1 MSGRVRSV
9 IDDSRESLVV
19 ELAVGSTS
27 EARSD
32 TVVSKLSREK

>member
-1 MSGRVRSV
+1 MSGSVRSV

-27 EARSD
+27 ESRSD
-32 TVVSKLSREK
+32 TVVSKLLCER